1 VLNESKG
8 GKKLS
13 QHYYDICCRYQG
25 KDVRI
30 NDRNGRVHVGR
41 ILKVTRNKV
50 YIEPRLQRG
59 GYGIGFYGG
68 YGYGYGYPYGI
79 GLGFITGIVLGGLLF
94 W

>member
-1 VLNESKG
+1 VLNERKG

>member
-1 VLNESKG
+1 MSVRE

>member
-1 VLNESKG
+1 MLNERKG
-8 GKKLS
+8 GEKLS

>member
-1 VLNESKG
+1 M
-8 GKKLS
+8 S